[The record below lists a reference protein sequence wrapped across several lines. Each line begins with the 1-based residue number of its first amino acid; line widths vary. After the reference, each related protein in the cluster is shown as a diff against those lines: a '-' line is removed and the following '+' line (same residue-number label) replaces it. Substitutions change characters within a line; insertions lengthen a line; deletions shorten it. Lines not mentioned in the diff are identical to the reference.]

1 MKKILAAS
9 AAVAAAALVATLA
22 PATAQNNIPT
32 GSMQSPGQ
40 GGAGPPTPGPNNTP
54 STEMAPRGG
63 PSTTGAGMRG
73 PDPGA
78 PPPNAEIQQ
87 NIPPK
92 GNVGVGSSPAPAGP
106 TR

>member
-54 STEMAPRGG
+54 STEMAPRSG
-63 PSTTGAGMRG
+63 PSTSGAGMRG
-73 PDPGA
+73 PDRGA

-92 GNVGVGSSPAPAGP
+92 GNIGGGSSLAPAGP

>member
-63 PSTTGAGMRG
+63 PSTSGSGMRG

-92 GNVGVGSSPAPAGP
+92 GNIGGGSSLAPAGP